1 MSRLDSGRNILDDNA
16 IVAAIK
22 KYVDEYL
29 YDYAVMIDGTWGC
42 SKTYFVLKKLIV
54 ELKEHE
60 EKKVKSIKGYKK
72 HNVIYISLY
81 GVKSI
86 EDISKKLCV
95 EAYFG
100 KTEKLGNVL
109 KKGADVVSSL
119 VPIALEVVKP
129 FARNVELEQ
138 QDISSVIESFLPI
151 KNSILIF
158 DDLERCN
165 CSINEILGY
174 INSFVEHEKMKVI
187 IVANQDEIGKS
198 VTEKGREL
206 QYLVASD
213 GREIVF

>member
-1 MSRLDSGRNILDDNA
+1 MMSRLDSGRNILDDDA
-16 IVAAIK
+16 SVAAIK

-42 SKTYFVLKKLIV
+42 GKTYFVLKKLIV

-86 EDISKKLCV
+86 EDISKKLYI

-119 VPIALEVVKP
+119 VPIALEVAKP

-158 DDLERCN
+158 DDLER
-165 CSINEILGY
+165 
-174 INSFVEHEKMKVI
+174 
-187 IVANQDEIGKS
+187 
-198 VTEKGREL
+198 
-206 QYLVASD
+206 
-213 GREIVF
+213 

>member
-42 SKTYFVLKKLIV
+42 GKTYFVLKKLIV

>member
-213 GREIVF
+213 GREIF